1 MSDNNNFTTSTS
13 PFLFAHLI
21 ASLSFALGSTLLS
34 DNNNSTTSTYPKQ
47 LARLIAK
54 LLSELGSTI
63 EERKFTY
70 NELHEEITNILE
82 KLRVAKEDRDQIGEA
97 VCILISVYSEME
109 EEDFVSIDYC

>member
-1 MSDNNNFTTSTS
+1 MGYDFAYRINGSKHDCSLVHISRHNH
-13 PFLFAHLI
+13 FLHDTI
-21 ASLSFALGSTLLS
+21 
-34 DNNNSTTSTYPKQ
+34 
-47 LARLIAK
+47 
-54 LLSELGSTI
+54 I

-97 VCILISVYSEME
+97 VCVLISVYSEME